1 MFGISTFSE
10 VPYSSL
16 ASSTFNGIAAING
29 SANVTVLTEGQFVHG
44 TGSINGTANLSVI
57 TTARKNRS

>member
-29 SANVTVLTEGQFVHG
+29 SANVTV
-44 TGSINGTANLSVI
+44 SASMNINLSAWEFLI
-57 TTARKNRS
+57 LWHWANTL